1 MQAEGSV
8 AISNPSGEQQ
18 LIRRVDAVKICCL
31 TTHVG
36 VVALHQP
43 AVRSLDGL
51 A

>member
-1 MQAEGSV
+1 MQSEGSV

-18 LIRRVDAVKICCL
+18 LIRRVDAMKICRL

-43 AVRSLDGL
+43 AMGRLDRL